1 MERDI
6 LKSELRADGKLMI
19 EVTGGD
25 IWMTRCEI
33 VELLALHSQSV
44 VANLREIYR
53 SEELLEHNTIKEVKG
68 VRYYSLDV
76 ILALV
81 FRCKGGYCRAFKE
94 WIMGRIKRPI
104 IEHRQPLIITLSGGN
119 ILS

>member
-1 MERDI
+1 MKRDL
-6 LKSELRADGKLMI
+6 LKSELRADGKLTI
-19 EVTGGD
+19 EVTGSD

-53 SEELLEHNTIKEVKG
+53 SGELLEHDTVREEKG
-68 VRYYSLDV
+68 VRYYSLDAV
-76 ILALV
+76 LALV

-104 IEHRQPLIITLSGGN
+104 IEPRQPLIITLRGGS
-119 ILS
+119 ISS

>member
-1 MERDI
+1 
-6 LKSELRADGKLMI
+6 MI
-19 EVTGGD
+19 NITGDD

-53 SEELLEHNTIKEVKG
+53 SGELLEHDTVREEKG
-68 VRYYSLDV
+68 VRYYSLDAV
-76 ILALV
+76 LALV

-94 WIMGRIKRPI
+94 WIMGRIKRPLV
-104 IEHRQPLIITLSGGN
+104 EHRQPLIIALRSGDVLS
-119 ILS
+119 

>member
-1 MERDI
+1 MERDV
-6 LKSELRADGKLMI
+6 LRSVLRADGKLTI
-19 EVTGGD
+19 EVTGED
-25 IWMTRCEI
+25 IWMTRYEI

-53 SEELLEHNTIKEVKG
+53 REELLEHNTVREEKG
-68 VRYYSLDV
+68 VRYYNLDV
-76 ILALV
+76 LLALV

-94 WIMGRIKRPI
+94 WMMDRIKRPI
-104 IEHRQPLIITLSGGN
+104 IEHRQPLIIALRDGN

>member
-6 LKSELRADGKLMI
+6 LKSDLRADGKLTI
-19 EVTGGD
+19 EVTGDD

-53 SEELLEHNTIKEVKG
+53 SGELLEHDTVREDKG
-68 VRYYSLDV
+68 VRYYNFNV
-76 ILALV
+76 VLALV

-94 WIMGRIKRPI
+94 WIMDRIKRPLV
-104 IEHRQPLIITLSGGN
+104 EHRQPLIIALRSGDVLS
-119 ILS
+119 

>member
-6 LKSELRADGKLMI
+6 LKSDLRADGKLAI
-19 EVTGGD
+19 EVTGDD

-53 SEELLEHNTIKEVKG
+53 NKELLEYSTVREERG
-68 VRYYSLDV
+68 VRYYNLDV
-76 ILALV
+76 VLALV
-81 FRCKGGYCRAFKE
+81 FKCKGGYCRAFKE
-94 WIMGRIKRPI
+94 WIMNRVKQPI
-104 IEHRQPLIITLSGGN
+104 IREPLIITLKSGN